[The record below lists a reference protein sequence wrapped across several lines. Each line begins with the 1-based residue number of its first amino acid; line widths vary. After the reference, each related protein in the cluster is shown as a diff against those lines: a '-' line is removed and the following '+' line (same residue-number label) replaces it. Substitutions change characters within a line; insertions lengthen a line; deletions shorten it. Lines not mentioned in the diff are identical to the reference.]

1 MIIKIRDD
9 PKCQNEPIIELY
21 LFKFG
26 KNTVELRGRDGSGHD
41 WNIAVI
47 KPEGIFIYGAI
58 NPDSGWPLDEKGRW
72 IVKNYAG
79 D

>member
-1 MIIKIRDD
+1 MIIKIREDR
-9 PKCQNEPIIELY
+9 KCLDESIVELH
-21 LFKFG
+21 LFKV
-26 KNTVELRGRDGSGHD
+26 KDNVIELRGRDGSGHD